1 MKTLKSCGSSL
12 RVPGRLAGFLGIA
25 IPAGVLLLAV
35 TSVRAGDS
43 RLNRGFNQDGNL
55 LIADQFNNRVIE
67 ADKSG
72 HIVWSYGLDRMTS
85 HPTASLASTMPSG
98 SARTR

>member
-72 HIVWSYGLDRMTS
+72 HIVWSYGLGPNDFSSNSVIGVNDAQQIGR
-85 HPTASLASTMPSG
+85 
-98 SARTR
+98 